1 MVIIYAKFRMV
12 VTWWGEMWGERRE
25 KQVGRGIKGASNV
38 LVMFFLPLVGS
49 TSTFITLFFVGLLS
63 T

>member
-1 MVIIYAKFRMV
+1 M
-12 VTWWGEMWGERRE
+12 
-25 KQVGRGIKGASNV
+25 GRGIKGASNV